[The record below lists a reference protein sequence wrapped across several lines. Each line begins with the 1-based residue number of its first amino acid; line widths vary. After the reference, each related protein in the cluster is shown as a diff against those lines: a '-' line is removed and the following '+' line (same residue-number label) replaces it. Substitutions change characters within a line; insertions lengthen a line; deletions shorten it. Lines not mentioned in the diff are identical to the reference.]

1 MRRALP
7 WLAMAL
13 LVIGALAVAAAGER
27 SPATTEA
34 RVERIAKEVRCPTC
48 EGLSVA
54 ESEASASRA
63 IRDEIRRRVEAGESS
78 GEIRAYL
85 VSRFGKDVLLKPESS
100 GAGAIVWALPVAAVV
115 AAVGGLV
122 IAMRRLR
129 RPIVWGGAVGA
140 CAVAAGLFV
149 ASTAGD
155 RLPGDPA
162 AGSITQTGPS
172 GDLQRA
178 RVLVGEG
185 KVADAIKLYDDVIEA
200 DPQNAEALAYR
211 GWLLRLVGKQTND
224 PTLVDKGLA
233 FVDRAVA
240 ADPRYPDARF
250 FKGLILFEDKGD
262 AAAAVPELRA
272 FLGGNPPPDM
282 VPMVED
288 VLKRALEATGQ

>member
-1 MRRALP
+1 MRRLH
-7 WLAMAL
+7 WVVMAV
-13 LVIGALAVAAAGER
+13 LVVGALAVAAAGER

-34 RVERIAKEVRCPTC
+34 RVERIAKVVRCPTC

-54 ESEASASRA
+54 ESEATASRA

-85 VSRFGKDVLLKPESS
+85 VSRFGRDILLKPESS
-100 GAGAIVWALPVAAVV
+100 GAGVIVWALPVAAVI

-122 IAMRRLR
+122 IAVRRLR
-129 RPIVWGGAVGA
+129 RPLVWGGAVGV

-149 ASTAGD
+149 ATSAGD

-178 RVLVGEG
+178 RALIGEG

-211 GWLLRLVGKQTND
+211 GWLVRLAGKQAND
-224 PTLVDKGLA
+224 ATLIDKGLA
-233 FVDRAVA
+233 YVERAVA

-250 FKGLILFEDKGD
+250 FKGLILFEDKKD

-272 FLGGNPPPDM
+272 FLGSDPPADM

-288 VLKRALEATGQ
+288 VLKRALEAAGQ

>member
-1 MRRALP
+1 ML
-7 WLAMAL
+7 MAV
-13 LVIGALAVAAAGER
+13 LVVGALAFAATGER

-54 ESEASASRA
+54 ESEATASRA

-85 VSRFGKDVLLKPESS
+85 VSRFGRDILLKPESS
-100 GAGAIVWALPVAAVV
+100 GAGAIVWALPVAVV
-115 AAVGGLV
+115 IAAVGGLV
-122 IAMRRLR
+122 IAVRRLR
-129 RPIVWGGAVGA
+129 RPLVWGGAVGA

-149 ASTAGD
+149 ATSAGD

-178 RVLVGEG
+178 RALVGEG
-185 KVADAIKLYDDVIEA
+185 KVADAIKVYDDVIDA

-211 GWLLRLVGKQTND
+211 GWLVRLAGKQAND
-224 PTLVDKGLA
+224 ATLVDKGLA
-233 FVDRAVA
+233 YVERAVA
-240 ADPRYPDARF
+240 ADPR
-250 FKGLILFEDKGD
+250 
-262 AAAAVPELRA
+262 
-272 FLGGNPPPDM
+272 
-282 VPMVED
+282 
-288 VLKRALEATGQ
+288 